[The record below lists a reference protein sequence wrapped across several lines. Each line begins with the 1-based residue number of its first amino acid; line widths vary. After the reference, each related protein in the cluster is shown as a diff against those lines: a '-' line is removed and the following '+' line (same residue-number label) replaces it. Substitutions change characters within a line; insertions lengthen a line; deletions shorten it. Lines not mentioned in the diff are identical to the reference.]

1 MTRFGVE
8 ELYCLELTFKTFPR
22 LRKYKSEK
30 GEQNM
35 KESRYT
41 REQVA
46 EGSRFYSIL
55 ESVPPE
61 KRKTVELMAEAF
73 INGMQAAQELCIVR
87 ESA

>member
-1 MTRFGVE
+1 M
-8 ELYCLELTFKTFPR
+8 
-22 LRKYKSEK
+22 
-30 GEQNM
+30 NM
-35 KESRYT
+35 YT

-61 KRKTVELMAEAF
+61 NRKMVELMTEAF

-87 ESA
+87 ERA